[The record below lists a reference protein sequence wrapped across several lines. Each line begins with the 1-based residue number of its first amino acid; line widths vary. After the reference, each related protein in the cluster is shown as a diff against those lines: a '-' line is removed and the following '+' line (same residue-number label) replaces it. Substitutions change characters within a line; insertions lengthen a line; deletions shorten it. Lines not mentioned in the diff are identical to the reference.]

1 MIKFAESLNNLYNLK
16 SFSIVLYRTKLGD
29 EGITAICKSLA
40 YMKQLENLVLT
51 FGKTKIESDAVMDM
65 LALSL

>member
-40 YMKQLENLVLT
+40 YMK
-51 FGKTKIESDAVMDM
+51 
-65 LALSL
+65 